1 MSTGNRSTRPRKRI
15 LLASGLVVGVAA
27 SATLALTVDELHVST
42 QIKVPAWNVEASFE
56 SPTSG
61 YAEYHNRDTGGFFKL
76 DSGQMTPGQVRYA
89 PVHMR
94 MGAKSTIGA
103 YLTFISE
110 PRKVTT
116 EAADELM
123 GAIQFRVVTS
133 KDNTCTKASFDTA
146 TNPGNKVL
154 TPAAQNLKSP
164 TPVFK
169 ATEPINPAGPDT
181 ITLPAAAHAEGE
193 IPVAGPPVTFC
204 FEFTLPSDVVTKA
217 PLANGQSVTI
227 VWETDYRSIT

>member
-1 MSTGNRSTRPRKRI
+1 MSTRTSRPRKRI

-27 SATLALTVDELHVST
+27 TATLALTVDELHVST
-42 QIKVPAWNVEASFE
+42 QINVPAWNVEASFE

-61 YAEYHNRDTGGFFKL
+61 YAEYHNRDTGGYFTL
-76 DSGQMTPGQVRYA
+76 GPGPMKPGDVKYA

-110 PRKVTT
+110 PRKVTA

-123 GAIQFRVVTS
+123 GAILFRVVTS
-133 KDNTCTKASFDTA
+133 KDNTCTEASFNT
-146 TNPGNKVL
+146 TTYPGNKVL
-154 TPAAQNLKSP
+154 TPKAQNLKSS
-164 TPVFK
+164 TPVYQ
-169 ATEPINPAGPDT
+169 ATEPINPAAPST

-204 FEFTLPSDVVTKA
+204 FEFTLPSNVVTTA
-217 PLANGQSVTI
+217 PKANGQSVTI